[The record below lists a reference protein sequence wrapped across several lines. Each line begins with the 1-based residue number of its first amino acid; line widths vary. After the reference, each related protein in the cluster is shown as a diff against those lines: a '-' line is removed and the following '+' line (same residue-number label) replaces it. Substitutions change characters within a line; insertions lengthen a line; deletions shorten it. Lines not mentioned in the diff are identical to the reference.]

1 MKKKIYT
8 NPLCEVVPFADEVL
22 LSAATDPKN
31 NDSTTG
37 GTNTGSSDNPSAGP
51 SVGPG
56 TIGIGEGG
64 GFSIGEGTGSMGAAD
79 MH

>member
-31 NDSTTG
+31 NDTTTG
-37 GTNTGSSDNPSAGP
+37 GTGSGSSDNPSD
-51 SVGPG
+51 GPG
-56 TIGIGEGG
+56 TITIGEGG
-64 GFSIGEGTGSMGAAD
+64 GFSIGPGSDNMSASEQ
-79 MH
+79 H

>member
-8 NPLCEVVPFADEVL
+8 NPLCEVVPFAEEVL

-31 NDSTTG
+31 NSTTG

-51 SVGPG
+51 SVGPSEG
-56 TIGIGEGG
+56 GG
-64 GFSIGEGTGSMGAAD
+64 GFSIGLGSGSMGAGD

>member
-31 NDSTTG
+31 NDTTTG

-51 SVGPG
+51 SVGPSE
-56 TIGIGEGG
+56 EGG
-64 GFSIGEGTGSMGAAD
+64 GFSIGPGTGSMGAAD

>member
-31 NDSTTG
+31 NSTTG
-37 GTNTGSSDNPSAGP
+37 GTGTGSSENPSAGP
-51 SVGPG
+51 SVGPSEG
-56 TIGIGEGG
+56 GG
-64 GFSIGEGTGSMGAAD
+64 GFSIGPGTGD
-79 MH
+79 MSAGEQS